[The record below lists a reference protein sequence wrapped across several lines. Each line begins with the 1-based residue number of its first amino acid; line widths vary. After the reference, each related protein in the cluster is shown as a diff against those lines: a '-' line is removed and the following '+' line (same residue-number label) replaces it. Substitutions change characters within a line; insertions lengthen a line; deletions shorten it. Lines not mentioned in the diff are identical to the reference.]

1 MPGLEVGLG
10 LRVCL
15 RVKTRVRAS
24 VWVMCRALFCTV
36 VKVMDRV
43 RARLL

>member
-1 MPGLEVGLG
+1 MGLG

-15 RVKTRVRAS
+15 RVKTRVGAS

-36 VKVMDRV
+36 VKFMDRV
-43 RARLL
+43 RARFM